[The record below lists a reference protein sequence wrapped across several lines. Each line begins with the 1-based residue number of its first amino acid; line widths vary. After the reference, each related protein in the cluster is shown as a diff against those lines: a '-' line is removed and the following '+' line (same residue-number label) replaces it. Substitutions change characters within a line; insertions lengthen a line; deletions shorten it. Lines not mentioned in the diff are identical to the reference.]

1 MHEAPETAVFLC
13 LMERSLS
20 MNIYIYIYMCVC
32 VCMFMYTH
40 CILYMYI
47 ERLGAGGEGGN
58 RDEMIGW
65 HH

>member
-1 MHEAPETAVFLC
+1 MHEAPETAAFLC

-20 MNIYIYIYMCVC
+20 MNIYICVC
-32 VCMFMYTH
+32 VCVYIYMH

-47 ERLGAGGEGGN
+47 ERLGAGREGGN